1 MSTIIIKQ
9 VRSLLA
15 ASLLALILVACGQSG
30 QDGEQAP
37 AADAAAAKVP
47 ITTSSDEARALYMQ
61 GSTLFDDLRAVDA
74 NAVFQEAVAADDS
87 FAMGYYMVATS
98 ALTNAEFFDAVAKA
112 SELAPNASDG
122 EQLYI
127 QSLVAGS
134 ENDQAAQRDA
144 LEQLVALYPK
154 DERTHIALGNFLFG
168 QQDFAGTVTHLNHAI
183 AIVPEFSTPYNVLGY
198 SHRNLGDFDAARA
211 AFEKYVELNP
221 DEANPYD
228 SLAELL
234 MEMGN
239 YEESISIYRKA
250 LERNPSFAASYA
262 GITINYSLLG
272 DADLAQEAADQML
285 AAARTFGERQGAM
298 FRSVTSHLY
307 AGNTDAAME
316 ACDVILAE
324 AVVEGN
330 HGAMGGISEYM
341 GDIMMAAD
349 DPGEAEKFFD
359 AAYDHR
365 LQANINEA
373 NKAQA
378 GRTHSFKTAI
388 ASMIGDDS
396 EAAASRTAEYVAA
409 AEANGTAFEKR
420 RAHELSAY
428 LAMFNEEN
436 EAAAAHF
443 EQASQQQPV
452 VLYWSAVVHR
462 DLGNMDKARDLAERA
477 ANRNTLNPNLPFFR
491 ADAVALLAELP
502 AG

>member
-1 MSTIIIKQ
+1 VNTIIIKR

-15 ASLLALILVACGQSG
+15 ASLLAIILVACGQSG
-30 QDGEQAP
+30 QDGEQATT
-37 AADAAAAKVP
+37 ADAAAAKVP
-47 ITTSSDEARALYMQ
+47 ITTSSDEARALFLQ
-61 GSTLFDDLRAVDA
+61 GRALFDDLRFVDA
-74 NAVFQEAVAADDS
+74 YEVFEQAVAADDG
-87 FAMGYYMVATS
+87 FATGYFMLAS
-98 ALTNAEFFDAVAKA
+98 AAQTNADFFGALAKA
-112 SELAPNASDG
+112 NELAANASDG

-127 QSLVAGS
+127 KAAVAGS

-144 LEQLVALYPK
+144 LEQLVALYPQ
-154 DERTHIALGNFLFG
+154 DERTHNALGNFLFG
-168 QQDFAGTVTHLNHAI
+168 QQDFAGTITHLNHAI
-183 AIVPEFSTPYNVLGY
+183 AIAPEFAAPYNSLGY
-198 SHRNLGDFDAARA
+198 SHRSLEDFDSARV

-234 MEMGN
+234 METGD
-239 YEESISIYRKA
+239 YEESISNYRKA
-250 LERNPSFAASYA
+250 LERNRSFAASYA
-262 GITINYSLLG
+262 GITINYSLMG
-272 DADLAQEAADQML
+272 EADLAQEAADQML

-316 ACDVILAE
+316 VCDVILAE

-341 GDIMMAAD
+341 GDIMMVAGDTAK
-349 DPGEAEKFFD
+349 AEEFFD

-378 GRTHSFKTAI
+378 GRTHLFKTAI
-388 ASMIGDDS
+388 ASMIGDDA
-396 EAAASRTAEYVAA
+396 EAGASRTAEYVAA

-428 LAMFNEEN
+428 LAMFSEEN

-443 EQASQQQPV
+443 EQASQQQPI
-452 VLYWSAVVHR
+452 VLYWSAVVNR
-462 DLGNMDKARDLAERA
+462 ELGNMDKARDLAERA
-477 ANRNTLNPNLPFFR
+477 ANRNTLSANLPFFR
-491 ADAVALLAELP
+491 ADAIALLAELS